1 MAWVR
6 KTCGKDVVD
15 AKVREEVEGLCL
27 VELRICLCWK
37 GGEVFT
43 ARFMLFVDD
52 VMILLC

>member
-15 AKVREEVEGLCL
+15 AKVGEEVEGLCL
-27 VELRICLCWK
+27 VELRISLCWK
-37 GGEVFT
+37 GREVFT